1 MKNIRLI
8 LAILAGLAPLST
20 AQANVVRPA
29 PDFLV
34 TGGRTLKSLRG
45 QPVILLVAPSPRS
58 RAFRSQVKRLE
69 KDYRRFAAQNA
80 VFVAAFTENS
90 EGLRSSIPFAI
101 APNGPE
107 VAARLGLTGPFHL
120 LVIGRDGNIDLRTNK
135 VSGAYAVRDAILN
148 NYTMQAA
155 SRRL

>member
-1 MKNIRLI
+1 MKNLRLI
-8 LAILAGLAPLST
+8 LAALFLPLAT
-20 AQANVVRPA
+20 VDANVVRPA
-29 PDFLV
+29 PDFLLA
-34 TGGRTLKSLRG
+34 GGKSLRSLRG
-45 QPVILLVAPSPRS
+45 QPVVLLVAPSPRS
-58 RAFRSQVKRLE
+58 RAFRSQVKKLE

-80 VFVAAFTENS
+80 VFVAAFTESS
-90 EGLRSSIPFAI
+90 EGLRSNIPFAI

-107 VAARLGLTGPFHL
+107 VAARYGLTGPFHL
-120 LVIGRDGNIDLRTNK
+120 LVIGRDGNIDLRTSK